1 MTWARFSFVFV
12 VVLLFFSFL
21 FFFFSRG
28 RDPVGRHFDQ
38 RSGCC
43 NFFVPSSGNPEAD
56 LVVFLFEDFDH
67 RNQVD
72 VFVLSSALHVL
83 I

>member
-1 MTWARFSFVFV
+1 M
-12 VVLLFFSFL
+12 
-21 FFFFSRG
+21 
-28 RDPVGRHFDQ
+28 GRHFDQ